1 MFAPVATNAWRRAVR
16 ATRVEP
22 FAAARRGGSIRP
34 TPMRAA
40 LLQCRSPRKMIAV
53 RLKDRTIVVGVTA
66 SIAAYKAAE
75 LVRVLVARGAKVKVM
90 ITRGAAEFIAPLT
103 FQTLSGSP
111 VASDLFSLTQ
121 ESEIGHIR
129 LADTA
134 DAIVIAPASADFI
147 AKAAL
152 GLADDLPSTVLLA
165 TRCPVA
171 FAPAMNVH
179 MYQHPA
185 TTENLNRLRARGCAI
200 IEPEQGSLAC
210 GYEGVG
216 RLAEPADIADEVERL
231 VCARDLAGE
240 RILITAGPTQE
251 PIDPVRFV
259 SNRSSGKMG
268 FALARAAWM
277 RGADVRLVAG
287 PSAQRAARSVERF
300 DVRQASEMLDL
311 TARNFPWCTTLIMA
325 AAVADFRPTKPAARK
340 IKKRADGL
348 TLTLE
353 PIADELPNLAQKKGA
368 RLMVGFA
375 AETDSLRENALKK
388 LREKNL
394 DLIVGND
401 VSQQGAGFGTDTNI
415 VTITDR
421 EGLTEN
427 YPMMSKDDVAHVI
440 LDWVVRMRRAREGP

>member
-1 MFAPVATNAWRRAVR
+1 M
-16 ATRVEP
+16 
-22 FAAARRGGSIRP
+22 G
-34 TPMRAA
+34 
-40 LLQCRSPRKMIAV
+40 
-53 RLKDRTIVVGVTA
+53 LKDRTIVVGVSA

-75 LVRVLVARGAKVKVM
+75 LVRLLATRGAKVKVM
-90 ITRGAAEFIAPLT
+90 MTRGAVEFIAPLT
-103 FQTLSGSP
+103 FQTLSGAP
-111 VASDLFSLTQ
+111 VATDVFSLTQ

-134 DAIVIAPASADFI
+134 DAIVIAPASADLI

-165 TRCPVA
+165 ARCPVA
-171 FAPAMNVH
+171 FAPAMNLH

-185 TTENLNRLRARGCAI
+185 TVENLNRLRARGCAI
-200 IEPEQGSLAC
+200 IEPEQGALAC

-231 VCARDLAGE
+231 VTALDLAGE
-240 RILITAGPTQE
+240 RVLITAGPTQE

-268 FALARAAWM
+268 VALARAAWM

-287 PSAQRAARSVERF
+287 PGSVRAPRAVERF
-300 DVRQASEMLDL
+300 DVCQASEMLDL

-325 AAVADFRPTKPAARK
+325 AAVADFRPSRPSARK
-340 IKKRADGL
+340 LKKQPDYLRL
-348 TLTLE
+348 ELE
-353 PIADELPNLAQKKGA
+353 PIADELPSLAQKKGA

-375 AETDSLRENALKK
+375 AETDALRENALKK

-401 VSQQGAGFGTDTNI
+401 VTQPGAGFGADTNV
-415 VTITDR
+415 VTIASR
-421 EGLTEN
+421 EGQTES
-427 YPMMSKDDVAHVI
+427 YPLMAKDAVAHVI
-440 LDWVVRMRRAREGP
+440 LDWVVRVRQAAGGGRAPVVSSSA